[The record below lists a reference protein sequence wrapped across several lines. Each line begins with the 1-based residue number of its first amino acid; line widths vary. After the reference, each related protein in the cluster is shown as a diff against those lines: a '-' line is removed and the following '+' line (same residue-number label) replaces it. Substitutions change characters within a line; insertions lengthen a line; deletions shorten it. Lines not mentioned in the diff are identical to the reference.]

1 MLTLGLRE
9 QKRTRGQDLLGSLTH
24 GLHLLRLQD
33 SSPSF
38 RTEKYEAQDV
48 TKKLKS
54 QSGGIRERQLCSSLW
69 PHHSELQASNSDF
82 TGLLLEEINLGHL
95 VEVRQNLRRPL
106 PSGSCSV
113 IPPKSFASGEFSLF
127 LKIFPGVTGSFQGG
141 CMQAET

>member
-69 PHHSELQASNSDF
+69 THHSELQASNSDF